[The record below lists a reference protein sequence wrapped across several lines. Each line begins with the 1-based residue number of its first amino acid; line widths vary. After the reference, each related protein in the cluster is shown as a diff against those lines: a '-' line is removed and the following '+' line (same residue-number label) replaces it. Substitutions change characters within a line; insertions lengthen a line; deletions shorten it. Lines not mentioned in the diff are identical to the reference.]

1 MSPGMAGKVKDVFKV
16 YKKQMVMILYCGFT
30 RTDRALLNK
39 GKYLHVPF
47 GYRT

>member
-16 YKKQMVMILYCGFT
+16 YKKQMVMILYCGLHAQIGHYLI
-30 RTDRALLNK
+30 R